1 MSQASQDASG
11 SGLPGSPPR
20 PRRVKQPLLKWWG
33 IFPASLFMGVEAIFA
48 RPAPGPGE
56 TKDGLDLV
64 GYVVGGCLFGLVFS
78 LVLGWLAY
86 RLTGRSQLVATLI
99 FSLALGLVGC
109 STIVARMHNAATA
122 RAQVAD
128 PLRRH

>member
-1 MSQASQDASG
+1 
-11 SGLPGSPPR
+11 
-20 PRRVKQPLLKWWG
+20 LLKWWG

-48 RPAPGPGE
+48 RPAPGPTE
-56 TKDGLDLV
+56 MKDGLDLV

-78 LVLGWLAY
+78 LVLAWVAY

-109 STIVARMHNAATA
+109 STFVAQIQNGVAA

-128 PLRRH
+128 PVRRY